1 MSELI
6 QTISAFSLYF
16 ITLFG
21 IGIYFY
27 KKNTNE
33 TDFALGNRSL
43 NYWLTAIS
51 AQASDM
57 SDWLFMAFPG
67 VLYAH
72 GLCES
77 WIAVGLVLFMGLTWK
92 LVAPKLRI
100 LSEQHGSV
108 SFASFLAQQL
118 KCSSWFKILSS
129 IICMYFF
136 IFYIAAG
143 LIGLG
148 KVFQTAFGIDYHT
161 GIIMSLIITVLYTS
175 LGGLTAIAWSD
186 LVQGT
191 FLLAV
196 LCFVPLYTIFTQYNS
211 FSHFI
216 EISLITVPQ
225 NFFSF
230 IPQNGIS
237 ALVTTAFG
245 IMSWGL
251 GYFGQPHILVNFMG
265 IDDPK
270 KIKSAQVVGLT
281 WQILALS
288 GAIAVAIV
296 GKVFLP
302 ELANRELVF
311 ITLVKSLFSPFF
323 AGIILCAVL
332 AATISTINTQTLVSA
347 TLFGHDILGSL
358 HLNISQHTRVMI
370 QRVAIFF
377 MPLASLYIA
386 WNESYN
392 VLESVLYAWNGLGSS
407 FGPLTLLALYTN
419 WITPAG
425 AYTTLL
431 TGAATSILW
440 PYLGTTV
447 PTLVASYIIA
457 SSMGIVISWITKR
470 N

>member
-1 MSELI
+1 MSDLI
-6 QTISAFSLYF
+6 QTITAFSLYF
-16 ITLFG
+16 LTLFS

-27 KKNTNE
+27 KKNANE
-33 TDFALGNRSL
+33 TDFALGSRSI
-43 NYWLTAIS
+43 NYWLTALS

-67 VLYAH
+67 VLYAN

-77 WIAVGLVLFMGLTWK
+77 WIAIGLVLFMWLTWK
-92 LVAPKLRI
+92 LVAPKLRV
-100 LSEQHGSV
+100 LSEQHNSV
-108 SFASFLAQQL
+108 SFASFLAHQL
-118 KCSSWFKILSS
+118 NCSSWFRIVSS
-129 IICMYFF
+129 VICMYFF
-136 IFYIAAG
+136 VFYIAAG

-148 KVFQTAFGIDYHT
+148 KVFESAFGIDYHT
-161 GIIMSLIITVLYTS
+161 GILISLVITVLYTS

-191 FLLAV
+191 FLLGV
-196 LCFVPLYTIFTQYNS
+196 LCFVPVYAIFTKFDSLTQ
-211 FSHFI
+211 FI
-216 EISLITVPQ
+216 DTSLSTLPQ
-225 NFFSF
+225 NFFSL
-230 IPQNGIS
+230 IPHNGIWGII
-237 ALVTTAFG
+237 ATAFG

-270 KIKSAQVVGLT
+270 KIKSAQVVGLS

-302 ELANRELVF
+302 ALENRELVF

-347 TLFGHDILGSL
+347 TLFGHDILGTL
-358 HLNISQHTRVMI
+358 NLNISQHTKVMI
-370 QRVAIFF
+370 QRIAIFF

-419 WITPAG
+419 WLTPIG

-440 PYLGTTV
+440 PQLGTAV

-457 SSMGIVISWITKR
+457 SSMGIVASWITKK
-470 N
+470 